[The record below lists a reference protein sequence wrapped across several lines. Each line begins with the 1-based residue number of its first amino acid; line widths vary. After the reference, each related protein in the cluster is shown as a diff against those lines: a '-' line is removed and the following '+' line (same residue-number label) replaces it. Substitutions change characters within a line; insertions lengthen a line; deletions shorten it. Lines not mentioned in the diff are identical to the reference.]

1 MSEQPS
7 QRYLSPEE
15 RDHII
20 LESESEGFT
29 PLFTPEE
36 YQRFRDYWQREVV
49 PEMEE
54 LEWKLIRAHH
64 NFMLKYG
71 SL

>member
-1 MSEQPS
+1 MSEEPS

-15 RDHII
+15 RDRII

-54 LEWKLIRAHH
+54 LELRLMRSAHAL
-64 NFMLKYG
+64 MLKG
-71 SL
+71 